1 MPSIYCE
8 NLVKVFGGRK
18 PVRALDGL
26 TLSVE
31 EGEVFG
37 LLGPNGSGKT
47 TFVKCCLNIIFPTSG
62 KIRVLGKRP
71 GHPQTS
77 LQVGYLPENVN
88 FYDHLSGR
96 AFLHY
101 HAELAKVPIPDRNRR
116 VDEVLDLVHLDP
128 SATRRRLSRR
138 PPARSGLRQRTG

>member
-1 MPSIYCE
+1 MPTVSCE

-31 EGEVFG
+31 KGEVFG

-47 TFVKCCLNIIFPTSG
+47 TFVKCCLNIIYPTSG
-62 KIRVLGKRP
+62 RIRVLDRRP
-71 GHPQTS
+71 GHPQTT
-77 LQVGYLPENVN
+77 LKIGYLPENAN
-88 FYDHLSGR
+88 FYDHLTAR

-101 HAELAKVPIPDRNRR
+101 HAELARIPFGLRERR
-116 VDEVLDLVHLDP
+116 VNEVLELVRLEP
-128 SATRRRLSRR
+128 SATRRRL
-138 PPARSGLRQRTG
+138 RTYSKGP